1 MELRKL
7 KSDDLF
13 PMFEILSKI
22 GFQDLKQVMDVD
34 KIESFMD
41 AVSNSDKVKEGNVDP
56 VKVMGVSVIAD
67 VLQIVMKNLPSC
79 RKEIYTFLSNVSGMK
94 TKEIGELPP
103 GDLVRMITQVIRMD
117 EFMDFFSAVSELFK

>member
-1 MELRKL
+1 
-7 KSDDLF
+7 
-13 PMFEILSKI
+13 MFEILSKI

-41 AVSNSDKVKEGNVDP
+41 AVHNSDKVKEGNVDP
-56 VKVMGVSVIAD
+56 VKVLGVSVIAD

-79 RKEIYTFLSNVSGMK
+79 RKEIYTFLSNISGMK
-94 TKEIGELPP
+94 VKEIGELPP
-103 GDLVRMITQVIRMD
+103 GHLVRMITQVIRMD